1 MGSGIFSDW
10 AGRITCMCVQYICIY
25 IHSNYWIYILNC
37 DDIEFTELLALN
49 LCTTYDG
56 LFIYVCILLT
66 IICIY
71 VYISQVVY
79 KFSAILME
87 NNICVKR
94 GLLDCI
100 LCRVSC
106 WEPPKTVSLCDWG
119 WGAFLR
125 CIKITRILQDK
136 NGAVWQKRITEL
148 SQLIRLEKTL
158 ALQKITVW
166 ERLDC
171 ISLRQGDALAWY
183 FSMSGDFKENRL
195 ELSRWKI

>member
-1 MGSGIFSDW
+1 MIEQVESHV
-10 AGRITCMCVQYICIY
+10 CVCNIY
-25 IHSNYWIYILNC
+25 VYLHTLELLNLHTELWWHWIYWITGTEFMYNLWWTVYI
-37 DDIEFTELLALN
+37 
-49 LCTTYDG
+49 YM
-56 LFIYVCILLT
+56 YT
-66 IICIY
+66 IDCY
-71 VYISQVVY
+71 MYTWYISQVVY

-106 WEPPKTVSLCDWG
+106 WESPKTVSLCDWG

-148 SQLIRLEKTL
+148 NQLIRLEKTL